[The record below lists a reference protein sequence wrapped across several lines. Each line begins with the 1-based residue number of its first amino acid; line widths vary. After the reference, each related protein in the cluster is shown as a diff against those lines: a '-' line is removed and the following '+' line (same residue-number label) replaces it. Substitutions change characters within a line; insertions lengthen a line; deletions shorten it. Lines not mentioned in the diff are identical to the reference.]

1 MKEENFCREYLPNL
15 THIDMNGHVYNGVY
29 GDIVQNSL
37 SKKEIKK
44 GFSEVKIN
52 YMNEITLGEKVS
64 VMTESSDNGIIVRGR
79 NKNTVCF
86 EFEGMYR

>member
-1 MKEENFCREYLPNL
+1 M
-15 THIDMNGHVYNGVY
+15 TDIDMNGHVYNGVY

-37 SKKEIKK
+37 SKEDFEK

-52 YMNEITLGEKVS
+52 YMNEITHGEKVS

-79 NKNTVCF
+79 NENTVCF
-86 EFEGMYR
+86 EFEGIYR